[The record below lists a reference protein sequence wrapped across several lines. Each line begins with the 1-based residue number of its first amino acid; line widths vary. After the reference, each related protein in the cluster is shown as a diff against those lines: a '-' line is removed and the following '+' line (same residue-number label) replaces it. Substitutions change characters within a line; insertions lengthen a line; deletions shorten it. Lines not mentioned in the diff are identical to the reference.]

1 MEIFKIKVSGG
12 YLLNLVTTFLS
23 QACSAGLIIILTPVL
38 QRKFSVDAFSNY
50 GVLLNIILVAS
61 AFDFGF
67 NTGLLRRLIHEP
79 VKASVLV
86 SSTFFLYWILFLVSI
101 PVFFF
106 LYSRNLL
113 RTGDGFIANAL
124 LTSLLVVQTM
134 VAMLFDIIL
143 QTTNRIFLGKL
154 IRIGKVILECVV
166 LLACSSYNSPALLLL
181 ASGAVNCLYIL
192 TLFSFSRRHVVYR
205 VSLKLFSWQALA
217 DHARYSSWYFLNAI
231 GMVLA
236 FNSQIILLNSV
247 VSKADVAKYILVS
260 RFLDV
265 VRLGATNFT
274 TILFPSLALAQSRGE
289 WAGLRKMYFMVLA
302 RVIILSLL
310 ILLFLLTAG
319 RWIFRLWSGQADGQI
334 QELYTFLSVF
344 TILIVIDNVSSVF
357 LHAFRLNRLQTII
370 SLGQGILALFIGSLL
385 LTRLGIAGMAIG
397 SITALLLTNFIYNPA
412 YLVSQFRKH
421 VKSPPSHTQ

>member
-1 MEIFKIKVSGG
+1 MEIFKIKTSGD

-23 QACSAGLIIILTPVL
+23 QACSAGLIIILMPVL

-50 GVLLNIILVAS
+50 GVLLNIIVVAS
-61 AFDFGF
+61 AFDLGL

-79 VKASVLV
+79 AKASALV
-86 SSTFFLYWILFLVSI
+86 SSTFFLYWILFLISI
-101 PVFFF
+101 PVFFV

-113 RTGDGFIANAL
+113 RTGDNFIANAL

-166 LLACSSYNSPALLLL
+166 LLICSSRNSPALLLL
-181 ASGAVNCLYIL
+181 ASAGVNCLYIL
-192 TLFSFSRRHVVYR
+192 TLFGFSQRHVTYR
-205 VSLKLFSWQALA
+205 ISPRLFSWQVLA
-217 DHARYSSWYFLNAI
+217 DHARYSFWYFLNAI

-247 VSKADVAKYILVS
+247 ISKVEVAKYILVS

-274 TILFPSLALAQSRGE
+274 TILFPTLALAQSRDKWSE
-289 WAGLRKMYFMVLA
+289 LRKTYFTVLI
-302 RVIILSLL
+302 RVSILSIL

-319 RWIFRLWSGQADGQI
+319 KWIFQFWSGQSDEQI
-334 QELYTFLSVF
+334 VNLYISLSIF

-357 LHAFRLNRLQTII
+357 LHAFRLNRGQTII
-370 SLGQGILALFIGSLL
+370 SLGQGILALLIGSCL
-385 LTRLGIAGMAIG
+385 LTKFGIAGMAIG

-412 YLVSQFRKH
+412 HLIVQFRKH
-421 VKSPPSHTQ
+421 LKNSQSCTQ